1 VLSVKLPGSWETAIS
16 AKHDALII
24 IHSVTP
30 YGRSYGAQALFEL
43 ESGNNDQV
51 MLGMLAHPDIVN
63 VVTVSEEPNKIIGSV
78 TVRPWMTCSTIIR
91 SDCYLEE
98 ATISP
103 NGTEWIILTPNE
115 ETLSDLIKNL
125 ERIGCEVR
133 LVSKHETESTTLLT
147 SRQETV
153 LKRAYELGYYDYPS
167 RVNAKELANILR
179 ISPSTLSEILRRS
192 EHKLVNLYLKKMK

>member
-1 VLSVKLPGSWETAIS
+1 MLSGIIYAPKAICLTEANVLEVVLSVKLPGSWETAIS

-91 SDCYLEE
+91 SDCYLDD
-98 ATISP
+98 IP
-103 NGTEWIILTPNE
+103 
-115 ETLSDLIKNL
+115 
-125 ERIGCEVR
+125 
-133 LVSKHETESTTLLT
+133 
-147 SRQETV
+147 
-153 LKRAYELGYYDYPS
+153 
-167 RVNAKELANILR
+167 
-179 ISPSTLSEILRRS
+179 
-192 EHKLVNLYLKKMK
+192 